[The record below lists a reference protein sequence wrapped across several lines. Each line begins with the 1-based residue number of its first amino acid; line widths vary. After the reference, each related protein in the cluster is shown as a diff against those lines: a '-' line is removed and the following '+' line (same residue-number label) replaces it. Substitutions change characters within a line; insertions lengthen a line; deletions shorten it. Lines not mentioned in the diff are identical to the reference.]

1 MITVSFR
8 LFCCSMGQAR
18 PRWPALARADPRI
31 GGPPII
37 ETAMG
42 DPLMHGAAGSARG
55 RRSRDGSGGLQTS
68 GGWRDPAIQIIGID
82 G

>member
-18 PRWPALARADPRI
+18 PRWPALARASVGHPSSKLQWVI
-31 GGPPII
+31 HSC
-37 ETAMG
+37 TA
-42 DPLMHGAAGSARG
+42 PQARLVR
-55 RRSRDGSGGLQTS
+55 RRSRDRSGGLQTT